1 MNSHIILIT
10 GTNSGFGWL
19 HAHTLSAAGHTVYA
33 GMRNTT
39 STNREKAAALG
50 ALPNVSVLELDL
62 SNETKVK
69 AAVDGIVAKEG
80 RIDILINNAG
90 NFKGGI
96 AETFNE
102 QDIDDLFDIH
112 LKATWR
118 TIRAVLPHMRKQGE
132 GLIINTSSVLGRFSA
147 PFMTFYNAAKFAVEG
162 LSEGLRAEVRQ
173 LGIDVSIVEPGAFP
187 TDIFGKSGQGS
198 DAFLAEGYGELAT
211 IPDQIGAGIGHYFE
225 QAAPNPQAVAD
236 AVKQLIDT
244 PKGARPTRVVVDPGY
259 GHVIDTYNQQGD
271 EAYRVFLASFGLDA
285 LLK

>member
-1 MNSHIILIT
+1 MSNHIILIT

-19 HAHTLSAAGHTVYA
+19 HTHTLSAAGHTVYA
-33 GMRNTT
+33 GMRNTLT
-39 STNREKAAALG
+39 SNREKAAALG
-50 ALPNVSVLELDL
+50 ALPNVHVIELDL
-62 SNETKVK
+62 SDEAKVK

-80 RIDILINNAG
+80 RIDVLVNNAG

-102 QDIDDLFDIH
+102 HDIDDLFDIH

-118 TIRAVLPHMRKQGE
+118 TIRAVLPHMRRQGD
-132 GLIINTSSVLGRFSA
+132 GLIVNTSSVLGRFSA

-198 DAFLAEGYGELAT
+198 DAFLAEGYGELAS
-211 IPDQIGAGIGHYFE
+211 IPEQVGAGIGQYFE
-225 QAAPNPQAVAD
+225 QAAPNPQLVAD
-236 AVKQLIDT
+236 AVKQLVDA
-244 PKGARPTRVVVDPGY
+244 PKGTRPARVVVDPGN
-259 GHVIDTYNQQGD
+259 GHLVQALNARAEEGYSAFL
-271 EAYRVFLASFGLDA
+271 EAFGMGS
-285 LLK
+285 LLN